1 MECWGLNPVEKLQ
14 QEQREETRRMK
25 AKRIRLTEQADA
37 AGLDFIVTDRFF
49 YDDFTDEHSYSV
61 EQDFLRILNNNLKA
75 FAGVT
80 DGDDAFWD
88 EKSLDF

>member
-1 MECWGLNPVEKLQ
+1 MELSILLMEQIAKLFLMIFMGYAVVKLGLL
-14 QEQREETRRMK
+14 
-25 AKRIRLTEQADA
+25 
-37 AGLDFIVTDRFF
+37 
-49 YDDFTDEHSYSV
+49 TDEHSYSV

-88 EKSLDF
+88 EKSLDFLKTFAGANRFLVFSA